1 MANIILS
8 KKAWAEGEPNGLPG
22 ESYTQMDWGKNY
34 FWNDAGS
41 VDTYAAK
48 SFAICQLHADATTC
62 GGEGSGC
69 QCNEWGSQ
77 NITYHDD
84 QSCTCHCDCKVEGT
98 LCDQCKVVY
107 FGLSSSVSEC
117 HGNVW

>member
-1 MANIILS
+1 MQN
-8 KKAWAEGEPNGLPG
+8 E
-22 ESYTQMDWGKNY
+22 NY

-41 VDTYAAK
+41 VDTFEEK

-98 LCDQCKVVY
+98 LCDQCKVGY
-107 FGLSSSVSEC
+107 FGLSSGVYEC